1 MKKKDRPD
9 VIFLMLDTFRA
20 DSLKMHGGSLDLKTI
35 EGIGRNGTVY
45 ANAVAPGTYTIPS
58 HMALFLGKRV
68 RQLRD
73 LNKDK
78 MKHYDTMTDPFLTK
92 SKYINEGEM
101 TLAKHLS
108 YLGYKTAMFSNNAL
122 VSRHTGLAEGFGHVD
137 NVYFDRKIPKSK
149 TYVKSVLKLAASD
162 RWRGKIIDLAC
173 NVSRM
178 IPKNEMDRLY
188 IKLRTK
194 VNRHFAEEYGYYEM
208 DQGATL
214 TNSLINRYAKNAGN
228 DSHFVFIN
236 YMEAHDGYP
245 TNFITHDYV
254 EQDKWFYLADIVDR
268 ENIHII
274 KEAYK
279 KRLVYLDAKIKDLI
293 GGMKANGLLDDAV
306 LIIAGDHG
314 QAFLEHNQMFHSM
327 FPYNEVVHVPL
338 IAARFIGGR
347 QVSTRERIEN
357 PVSLSALNDSIV
369 RIGYGKEDMVDGNLR
384 RDNFVFSDHVGIT
397 EVWDTPILKGIKDR
411 VESARR
417 IYKEKRIRNT
427 FATAIYHKNLK
438 LIHYY
443 GGGIKDELYDLNG
456 DPGETENII
465 RGNRSAALEMLRGNR
480 AN

>member
-1 MKKKDRPD
+1 MKRKDRPD
-9 VIFLMLDTFRA
+9 IVFLMLDTLRA
-20 DSLKMHGGSLDLKTI
+20 DSLKMYGGSLDLETI
-35 EGIGRNGTVY
+35 DGIGRMGTVY

-58 HMALFLGKRV
+58 HMSLFLGKRV
-68 RQLRD
+68 RHIKE

-78 MKHYDTMTDPFLTK
+78 MKNYDTMTDPFLTK

-122 VSRHTGLAEGFGHVD
+122 VSRHTGLAEGFSHVD

-173 NVSRM
+173 NVSRV
-178 IPKNEMDRLY
+178 IPKDEMDRLY
-188 IKLRTK
+188 VKLRTK

-208 DQGATL
+208 DQGAAL
-214 TNSLINRYAKNAGN
+214 TNSLINRYAKDVGN
-228 DSHFVFIN
+228 ESNFVFIN

-245 TNFITHDYV
+245 TNFITRDYV
-254 EQDKWFYLADIVDR
+254 EQDKWFYLTNIVDR

-279 KRLVYLDAKIKDLI
+279 KRLIYLDAKIRELMS
-293 GGMKANGLLDDAV
+293 GMKANGLLDDAV
-306 LIIAGDHG
+306 LVIAGDHG

-338 IAARFIGGR
+338 IAGRFIGGK
-347 QVSTRERIEN
+347 QVNTKERIEN
-357 PVSLSALNDSIV
+357 PVSLSALNDSLV
-369 RIGYGKEDMVDGNLR
+369 RIGYGKEDMVDGNLK
-384 RDNFVFSDHVGIT
+384 RDSYVFSDHVGIT
-397 EVWDTPILKGIKDR
+397 EVWDTPILNGIKSR
-411 VESARR
+411 VESARK
-417 IYKEKRIRNT
+417 IYREKRIRNT

-438 LIHYY
+438 LIHYRS
-443 GGGIKDELYDLNG
+443 GSMKDELYDIKQ

-465 RGNRSAALEMLRGNR
+465 KDNRGIALQMLRSDSAA
-480 AN
+480 